1 MQPSK
6 NLNRLIMKLISRKFE
21 LFIKKNL
28 KSKFFFQTISMNWI
42 NIFVKKLL

>member
-28 KSKFFFQTISMNWI
+28 KSNFFFQTISMNWI

>member
-6 NLNRLIMKLISRKFE
+6 NLNRLIKKLISRQFE

-28 KSKFFFQTISMNWI
+28 KRKYSFQTISMNWI